1 MTRGTTNHM
10 ARRLLVVCLLTGLVY
25 AGGCASPK
33 GGSAEEKRAYVRQMR
48 SAALADLYRERPY
61 VENRI
66 KQAPGYGVFS
76 NIGGQFFFVGGGH
89 GYGVVVDQ
97 ASGHETFMRVANVGV
112 GLGLGVTDF
121 RAVFVFNDPQVMKD
135 FIAYGWE
142 FGAGAEATA
151 KYKDNGGGVN
161 ADASFNGI
169 DVYQVTESGAS
180 VSAMLDGTKYWVDN
194 ELN

>member
-1 MTRGTTNHM
+1 MADGTTSQFVWRFG
-10 ARRLLVVCLLTGLVY
+10 AVFLVAVATL

-33 GGSAEEKRAYVRQMR
+33 GGSSEEKRGSVRQMHNT
-48 SAALADLYRERPY
+48 ALADLYRERPF
-61 VENRI
+61 VENRV

-76 NIGGQFFFVGGGH
+76 NIGGKLLFVGAGH

-97 ASGHETFMRVANVGV
+97 STGHETFMRVANVGV

-121 RAVFVFNDPQVMKD
+121 RAVFVFNDAQVMKD

-161 ADASFNGI
+161 ADASFHGI
-169 DVYQVTESGAS
+169 DIYQVTESGAATLRS
-180 VSAMLDGTKYWVDN
+180 SA
-194 ELN
+194 

>member
-1 MTRGTTNHM
+1 MTHRTSNRV
-10 ARRLLVVCLLTGLVY
+10 ARQFTAISLLVGVPL

-33 GGSAEEKRAYVRQMR
+33 GGSAEEKRSYVRQMH
-48 SAALADLYRERPY
+48 STALADLYRERPF
-61 VENRI
+61 VENRV

-76 NIGGQFFFVGGGH
+76 NIGGKLVFVGAGH

-97 ASGHETFMRVANVGV
+97 STGHETFMRVANVGV

-121 RAVFVFNDPQVMKD
+121 RAVFVFNDTQVMKD

-151 KYKDNGGGVN
+151 KYKDNGGGLN
-161 ADASFNGI
+161 ADASFHGI
-169 DVYQVTESGAS
+169 DIYQVTESGAS
-180 VSAMLDGTKYWVDN
+180 VSAMLDGTKYWVDR